1 MYNSYGSSYGG
12 SYGGGYGMGGMMTGM
27 GMPMF
32 GMPMMMGGSGL
43 LSYFYSFSYLFTTV
57 GFMYRNLRQN
67 VDVIKRLYFSVYF
80 SCLRLIKVL
89 QTSEFRRIIQ
99 RKCKRVQF
107 LKYLAVI
114 LFTITIAV
122 LSKLGRYY
130 AFMNA
135 RARLVDWNKFR
146 SVASA
151 AGATT

>member
-1 MYNSYGSSYGG
+1 MYNNYGG
-12 SYGGGYGMGGMMTGM
+12 SSYGGGYGGGYGGMGGMGM

-67 VDVIKRLYFSVYF
+67 VDVIKRLYHSVYF

-107 LKYLAVI
+107 LKYLSVI
-114 LFTITIAV
+114 LFAMTIAI

-130 AFMNA
+130 TFMNA

-146 SVASA
+146 SIASA
-151 AGATT
+151 ST